1 MAGHGHVHSAEG
13 SDLSSSKDHLLQS
26 RLGITPDAGSWCEI
40 GKIPK
45 PPPDVH
51 RNAGNGALRPGFIRP
66 LRLLTLVLASPFL
79 LILGFL
85 LLLASGEEVL
95 KKWLATGEERERLR
109 TEDLDAKRRDTA
121 IVELGLNQTFDG
133 DWNGA
138 AGQFLLRWYG
148 HSSHH
153 KRYVALSEGRVLLA
167 APPKRVSFRAE
178 SRMVVV
184 AEIPGDVGELTDPLP
199 EFESNKLLLRFKDGS
214 WVVLTTEEM
223 GSSLHK
229 HLALDAANHETKST
243 GS

>member
-1 MAGHGHVHSAEG
+1 MSN
-13 SDLSSSKDHLLQS
+13 SKDHMLQS
-26 RLGITPDAGSWCEI
+26 RLGITPDAGAWCVI

-51 RNAGNGALRPGFIRP
+51 RNAGNGALRSGFIRP
-66 LRLLTLVLASPFL
+66 LRLLVLVLTSPFV

-95 KKWLATGEERERLR
+95 KKWLATKEERERLR
-109 TEDLDAKRRDTA
+109 AEELDDKRRDTA

-153 KRYVALSEGRVLLA
+153 ERYVALAEGRILLA

-178 SRMVVV
+178 SRMGVV
-184 AEIPGDVGELTDPLP
+184 AEIPTAEAELEDPLP
-199 EFESNKLLLRFKDGS
+199 EYKSNKLLLRFKDGS
-214 WVVLTTEEM
+214 WIVLTTEEM
-223 GSSLHK
+223 RSSLHMY
-229 HLALDAANHETKST
+229 LMRRSANHETKST
-243 GS
+243 ES

>member
-1 MAGHGHVHSAEG
+1 M
-13 SDLSSSKDHLLQS
+13 LQS
-26 RLGITPDAGSWCEI
+26 RLGIKLDAGAWCVI

-45 PPPDVH
+45 PPSDVH
-51 RNAGNGALRPGFIRP
+51 GSAGHGSLRPAFIRP
-66 LRLLTLVLASPFL
+66 LRLLVLVLTSPFV

-109 TEDLDAKRRDTA
+109 AEDLDAKRRDSA

-153 KRYVALSEGRVLLA
+153 QRFVALSEGRILLA

-178 SRMVVV
+178 SHMRVV
-184 AEIPGDVGELTDPLP
+184 AEIPADEAELEDPLP
-199 EFESNKLLLRFKDGS
+199 EYQNNKLRLRFKDGS
-214 WVVLTTEEM
+214 WMVLTTEEM
-223 GSSLHK
+223 RSSIHK
-229 HLALDAANHETKST
+229 HLMRHPTNHETKSNE
-243 GS
+243 S

>member
-1 MAGHGHVHSAEG
+1 MA
-13 SDLSSSKDHLLQS
+13 SSTDRMLHS
-26 RLGITPDAGSWCEI
+26 RLGVTPDAGAWCEI

-51 RNAGNGALRPGFIRP
+51 RNAGNGALRSGLIRP
-66 LRLLTLVLASPFL
+66 LRLLALVLASPLL

-109 TEDLDAKRRDTA
+109 IEDLDAKRRDTA

-148 HSSHH
+148 HSSHN
-153 KRYVALSEGRVLLA
+153 KRYVALSEGRILLA

-178 SRMVVV
+178 SRMAVV
-184 AEIPGDVGELTDPLP
+184 AELPTAEAELEDPLP
-199 EFESNKLLLRFKDGS
+199 EYESTKLLLRFKDGS
-214 WVVLTTEEM
+214 WIVLTTEEM
-223 GSSLHK
+223 RSSLHK
-229 HLALDAANHETKST
+229 HLMRHPANHETKCT
-243 GS
+243 GT